1 MGSEY
6 RARIRTLVF
15 VVFAGLSW
23 TLPASAQSTGTER
36 AGDLLR
42 FVLPGSSAGAT
53 LGLQDFGGTGDF
65 FAGFAVNLVVTEGL
79 KRIIGRDR
87 PDGSDNKSFPS
98 GHTSTAFQAASF
110 IHFRYGLRYAGPS
123 YAAAVFM
130 GYSRVHARKHFVT
143 DVLAGM
149 AIGTLSSRLF
159 TDRRPADEVAANG
172 RMELGLRVNFG
183 SGLATRLGVGLL
195 RFVP

>member
-1 MGSEY
+1 MGSERGAGI
-6 RARIRTLVF
+6 RALV
-15 VVFAGLSW
+15 VVFAALLSA
-23 TLPASAQSTGTER
+23 LPASAQGQGVER
-36 AGDLLR
+36 AGDALR

-53 LGLQDFGGTGDF
+53 LALQDFGGTGDF
-65 FAGFAVNLVVTEGL
+65 LAGLAVNLVVTEGL
-79 KRIIGRDR
+79 KRIIHKDR
-87 PDGSDNKSFPS
+87 PDGSDNRSFPS

-130 GYSRVHARKHFVT
+130 GYSRMQARKHFAT
-143 DVLAGM
+143 DVLVGA
-149 AIGTLSSRLF
+149 AIGAISSRLF
-159 TDRRPADEVAANG
+159 TDRRPPDEVAASG